1 MKAIFKP
8 EDANKII
15 VRDADINEASL
26 IINFLDKIKNG
37 ATLEAQATFNGNYET
52 NGILFSVADAPK
64 STDTPICIPTEA
76 IVTNDTLNM
85 PVFKIDVKSTGANY
99 VCYKVDTTVWET
111 FKVLLEG
118 LGLDNISVTSEGSI
132 LADNETGSVISA
144 SIVIPRG
151 LFQYVNSI
159 DSTTNN
165 FNDNIMLTLGE

>member
-8 EDANKII
+8 EDANKLI

-52 NGILFSVADAPK
+52 NGILFSITDAPK
-64 STDTPICIPTEA
+64 STDTPVCIQTDT
-76 IVTNDTLNM
+76 IITNDSTNL
-85 PVFKIDVKSTGANY
+85 PVFKIDVKPAGSNY
-99 VCYKVDTTVWET
+99 VSYKVDVTVWET

-118 LGLDNISVTSEGSI
+118 LGLTDVSVTPEGTI
-132 LADNETGSVISA
+132 LASNETGAAISA

-151 LFQYVNSI
+151 LFQYVSSI

-165 FNDNIMLTLGE
+165 FNDNIVLTLGE